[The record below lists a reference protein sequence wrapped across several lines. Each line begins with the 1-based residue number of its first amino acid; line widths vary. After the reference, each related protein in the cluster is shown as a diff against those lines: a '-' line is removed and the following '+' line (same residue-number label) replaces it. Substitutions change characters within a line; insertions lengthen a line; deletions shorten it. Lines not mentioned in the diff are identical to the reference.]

1 MNIVR
6 ATKVWLWISS
16 VMVVVA
22 LISMFSFRYTLGI
35 DFSGGTALE
44 LQTGSMESFA
54 KGFPSAGVTINQ
66 YLADSYREV
75 TGQEAIIQ
83 SAGSEERL
91 ILRSKSIT
99 NDQKNAWLAK
109 LKTVM
114 PNVAEM
120 QFASVSPTVGAD
132 VVRKAIL
139 AVIAAMLAI
148 LIYLA
153 YAFRKVPKPTNSW
166 RFGVTAVVALL
177 AHDVIILLG
186 VYAALSHFF
195 GAELDS
201 MFITALLTLL
211 GFSVHDTIVTYDRLR
226 ENLIRHG
233 ANNFEQTVNDSIV
246 ETITRSINTTF
257 TLVLVLLAMTLM
269 GGRTTFFFTLSL
281 LIGVVL
287 GTYSSIFVAS
297 PLLLMWQKW
306 ADRQEASK

>member
-6 ATKVWLWISS
+6 ATKVWLGISS
-16 VMVVVA
+16 VMVVVS
-22 LISMFSFRYTLGI
+22 LVVSFTFRYNLGI
-35 DFSGGTALE
+35 DFAGGTALE
-44 LQTGSMESFA
+44 VETGSATTYQLPE
-54 KGFPSAGVTINQ
+54 GQNLNQ
-66 YLADSYREV
+66 YFTATYKEA
-75 TGQEAIIQ
+75 TGQEVIIQ
-83 SAGSEERL
+83 SAGSSERF
-91 ILRSKSIT
+91 ILRSKAIT
-99 NDQKNAWLAK
+99 NDQKNAWITEAKKGVPSLAE
-109 LKTVM
+109 L
-114 PNVAEM
+114 
-120 QFASVSPTVGAD
+120 QFTSVSPTVGAD

-139 AVIAAMLAI
+139 AVIVAMLAI
-148 LIYLA
+148 LLYLA

-166 RFGVTAVVALL
+166 RFGVTAVAALL

-186 VYAALSHFF
+186 IYSLLSHFF
-195 GAELDS
+195 GAEIDS

-226 ENLIRHG
+226 ENLIKRG
-233 ANNFEQTVNDSIV
+233 AADFEQTVNDSIV

-297 PLLLMWQKW
+297 PLLLMWQKS
-306 ADRQEASK
+306 ADRQKSV

>member
-1 MNIVR
+1 MNIVKT
-6 ATKVWLWISS
+6 TKVWLGISS
-16 VMVVVA
+16 ILVVVS
-22 LISMFSFRYTLGI
+22 LVCIFTFRYNLGI
-35 DFSGGTALE
+35 DFAGGTSLDIEVGSADTYTATLP
-44 LQTGSMESFA
+44 TGTT
-54 KGFPSAGVTINQ
+54 VNQ
-66 YLADSYREV
+66 YLITSYKTS
-75 TGQEAIIQ
+75 TGQDAIIQ
-83 SAGSEERL
+83 SAGAADRF
-91 ILRSKSIT
+91 ILRSKAIT
-99 NDQKNAWLAK
+99 NDQKNVWVTSAK
-109 LKTVM
+109 SVLPSLK
-114 PNVAEM
+114 EL
-120 QFASVSPTVGAD
+120 QFTSVSPTVGAD

-139 AVIAAMLAI
+139 AVIVAMLAI

-166 RFGVTAVVALL
+166 RFGATAVVALL
-177 AHDVIILLG
+177 AHDVVILLG
-186 VYAALSHFF
+186 VYAVLSHFF
-195 GAELDS
+195 GAELDA

-233 ANNFEQTVNDSIV
+233 THNFEQTVNDSIV

-281 LIGVVL
+281 LIGVIL

-306 ADRQEASK
+306 ADKQEALK

>member
-6 ATKVWLWISS
+6 ATKVWLGISS
-16 VMVVVA
+16 ILVLASLVV
-22 LISMFSFRYTLGI
+22 IFTFRYHLGI
-35 DFSGGTALE
+35 DFAGGTALE
-44 LQTGSMESFA
+44 ISTGPASTYQL
-54 KGFPSAGVTINQ
+54 PAGTNVNQ
-66 YLADSYREV
+66 YLLTTYKEV
-75 TGQEAIIQ
+75 TGQEAIAQ
-83 SAGSEERL
+83 SAGTAERW

-99 NDQKNAWLAK
+99 NDQKNAWLIKAK
-109 LKTVM
+109 TNL
-114 PNVAEM
+114 PNLAEM
-120 QFASVSPTVGAD
+120 QFTSVSPTVGAD

-139 AVIAAMLAI
+139 AVIVAMIAI

-166 RFGVTAVVALL
+166 RFGATAVAALL

-186 VYAALSHFF
+186 VYSLFSHFF
-195 GAELDS
+195 GAEIDS

-269 GGRTTFFFTLSL
+269 GERTTFFFTLSL
-281 LIGVVL
+281 LIGVIL

-306 ADRQEASK
+306 ADKQSSAQ

>member
-6 ATKVWLWISS
+6 ATKISLGISS
-16 VMVVVA
+16 VMVVVS
-22 LISMFSFRYTLGI
+22 LVVIFTFRYHLGI
-35 DFSGGTALE
+35 DFAGGTALE
-44 LQTGSMESFA
+44 VETGSATTYQLPE
-54 KGFPSAGVTINQ
+54 GQNLNQ
-66 YLADSYREV
+66 YFTATYKEA
-75 TGQEAIIQ
+75 TGQEVIIQ
-83 SAGSEERL
+83 SAGSNERF
-91 ILRSKSIT
+91 ILRSKAIT
-99 NDQKNAWLAK
+99 NDQKNAWITKTKVGIPALAE
-109 LKTVM
+109 L
-114 PNVAEM
+114 
-120 QFASVSPTVGAD
+120 QFASISPTVGAD

-139 AVIAAMLAI
+139 AVIVAMLAI
-148 LIYLA
+148 LLYLA

-166 RFGVTAVVALL
+166 RFGVTAVAALL

-186 VYAALSHFF
+186 IYSLLSHFF
-195 GAELDS
+195 GAEIDS

-226 ENLIRHG
+226 ENLIKRG
-233 ANNFEQTVNDSIV
+233 AADFEQAVNDSIV

-297 PLLLMWQKW
+297 PLLLMWQKS
-306 ADRQEASK
+306 ADRQKSV